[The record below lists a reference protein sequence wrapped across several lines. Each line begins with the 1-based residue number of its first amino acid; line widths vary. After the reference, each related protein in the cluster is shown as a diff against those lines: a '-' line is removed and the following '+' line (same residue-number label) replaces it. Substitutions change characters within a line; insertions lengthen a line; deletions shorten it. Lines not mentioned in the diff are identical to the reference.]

1 MVPITVFSQKSHTIL
16 LQFFHSSFMV
26 LVCPDVKLVLFTEV
40 QIMKLIDDRLV
51 GQEWETVL
59 KVDKLPDPPPGDKAK
74 EPAQDPVKDPEKD
87 PAKDPQKEP
96 EGYIYI

>member
-1 MVPITVFSQKSHTIL
+1 M
-16 LQFFHSSFMV
+16 
-26 LVCPDVKLVLFTEV
+26 CPDVKLILFTEA

-74 EPAQDPVKDPEKD
+74 EPAQDPVKDP
-87 PAKDPQKEP
+87 AKDPQKEP

>member
-1 MVPITVFSQKSHTIL
+1 M
-16 LQFFHSSFMV
+16 
-26 LVCPDVKLVLFTEV
+26 CPDVKLILFTEA

-59 KVDKLPDPPPGDKAK
+59 KVNKLSDPPPQDKAK
-74 EPAQDPVKDPEKD
+74 EPAQDPAKD
-87 PAKDPQKEP
+87 PAKVPQKEP

>member
-1 MVPITVFSQKSHTIL
+1 M
-16 LQFFHSSFMV
+16 
-26 LVCPDVKLVLFTEV
+26 CPDVKLILFTEA

-59 KVDKLPDPPPGDKAK
+59 KVNKLPDPPPGDKAT
-74 EPAQDPVKDPEKD
+74 EPAQDPAKD
-87 PAKDPQKEP
+87 PAQNLQKEQ